1 VGRRGFALLVN
12 MEDDIRGQCRTR
24 ATEVEGCE
32 EALNGLPDEHLRGE
46 AAMIVKAKAD
56 SLAFGEIYEAYYSQ
70 ILNYIFRCTLNRGVA
85 EELTS
90 NTFFKALRSLR
101 TYIPRTP
108 FRCWLY
114 QIATNEVR
122 MHWRKEK
129 IRRLFWL
136 RTRSAPLDEPVH
148 FVEPEVDA
156 REEQLAR
163 MRRYARLHELLSDLP
178 VRYQSPLRLRFVEQF
193 SLNEVAHVLGKR
205 LGTVKSLIHRGL
217 ALLRSRAE
225 QDATFQEDANYK
237 VVEIERSL

>member
-1 VGRRGFALLVN
+1 
-12 MEDDIRGQCRTR
+12 MENDMPGQHRTQAIELERWEGTPDR
-24 ATEVEGCE
+24 A
-32 EALNGLPDEHLRGE
+32 PDEHLQGE

-56 SLAFGEIYEAYYSQ
+56 SLAFGELYEAYYSQ

-90 NTFFKALRSLR
+90 NTFFKALRSLQ

-122 MHWRKEK
+122 MHWRKEM

-136 RTRSAPLDEPVH
+136 KTRSAALDRSVH
-148 FVEPEVDA
+148 FVEPEVEA
-156 REEQLAR
+156 REEQLAQ
-163 MRRYARLHELLSDLP
+163 MRRYARMHELLSELP
-178 VRYQSPLRLRFVEQF
+178 VRYQSPLRLRFVEQL

-217 ALLRSRAE
+217 ALLRSGAE
-225 QDATFQEDANYK
+225 QDATFQEDANYRE
-237 VVEIERSL
+237 VEIERSL